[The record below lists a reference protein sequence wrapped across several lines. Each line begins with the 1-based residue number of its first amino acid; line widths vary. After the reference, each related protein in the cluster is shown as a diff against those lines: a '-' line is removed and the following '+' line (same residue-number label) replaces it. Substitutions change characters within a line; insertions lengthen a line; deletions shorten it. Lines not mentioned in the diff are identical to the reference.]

1 LHLPWLRLL
10 LRNHFHQLAGILSQV
25 NTIAPLEATQMHEK
39 TLKYLELLRFIFNLP
54 WKQNWVEQTLHVA
67 VEIVGKSMELWH
79 V

>member
-1 LHLPWLRLL
+1 
-10 LRNHFHQLAGILSQV
+10 
-25 NTIAPLEATQMHEK
+25 
-39 TLKYLELLRFIFNLP
+39 LLRFIFNLP